1 MTIVP
6 VPIAAPLTVADK
18 KGKEPATFARTLG
31 IMRLIAPT
39 KKKNIQRAL
48 KDIKDTKDIQK
59 TKQSPKG
66 YSNCY
71 HCGETGYW
79 AAQCPIKDIPS
90 FDPEFWE
97 DLNKF
102 QELEQKNED

>member
-6 VPIAAPLTVADK
+6 VPTAAPLTVADK

-66 YSNCY
+66 NR
-71 HCGETGYW
+71 TVIVIT
-79 AAQCPIKDIPS
+79 AAKQDIGL
-90 FDPEFWE
+90 
-97 DLNKF
+97 LNAPLRTFHHSIRNFGKT
-102 QELEQKNED
+102 